1 VSGRPGIF
9 SGPLGN
15 DHVWGKMLL
24 MRLADLDPER
34 VSAELTGWAT
44 AFAHGQVRHPLLAPA
59 LAAGEHW
66 AARIGRA
73 GKHQLS
79 QDDLR
84 EPNVLTGG
92 DSGDDHLQAAVTSA
106 RVLLC
111 AGKRVL
117 QTWPLAD
124 LYDIQALDNLTGA
137 VLLPYEPNPDYDDRF
152 DALMSGLAPT
162 GGGLAVMLPHHIR
175 RESDPGWLKF
185 EAVFAAHQ
193 DRLDAWTATLPD
205 RLAAIAANAKEQA

>member
-1 VSGRPGIF
+1 
-9 SGPLGN
+9 
-15 DHVWGKMLL
+15 

-34 VSAELTGWAT
+34 VTAELTTWAT
-44 AFAHGQVRHPLLAPA
+44 AFTQGHVRHPLLAPA
-59 LAAGEHW
+59 LESGEHW
-66 AARIGRA
+66 AAKIGRA

-79 QDDLR
+79 QDDLS

-92 DSGDDHLQAAVTSA
+92 GSGEDHFQAAVTSA

-117 QTWPLAD
+117 QAWPIAD
-124 LYDIQALDNLTGA
+124 LYDIRALDNLTGA
-137 VLLPYEPNPDYDDRF
+137 ALLPYEPNPDYDDRF

-175 RESDPGWLKF
+175 RESDPDWLKF

-193 DRLDAWTATLPD
+193 DRLDDWTAALPG
-205 RLAAIAANAKEQA
+205 RLATIAAHAEDEAS